1 MLSNPYSTPETRD
14 FRAEGGAVAQEIISV
29 LLATR
34 PWVRLMSV
42 MMFIGAGV
50 MLLAALAMLIAGGAA
65 LGMDS
70 GDLAG
75 MTGGVAAALS
85 VLNGFFGLLY
95 IYPALK
101 LWRYASG
108 INVLASVQDSTSLHA
123 ALDQQRAFWKFI
135 GIMILVILSLYL
147 LIIVVALVGGVLAAA
162 SS

>member
-1 MLSNPYSTPETRD
+1 VLSNPYTTPETRD

-65 LGMDS
+65 LGMDD
-70 GDLAG
+70 GDRVAG

-85 VLNGFFGLLY
+85 VVYGLLGLLY

-108 INVLASVQDSTSLHA
+108 INVLARVQDSTSLHA
-123 ALDQQRAFWKFI
+123 ALDEQRAFWKFI

-147 LIIVVALVGGVLAAA
+147 LIIVVALVGGLLAA

>member
-1 MLSNPYSTPETRD
+1 MLSNPYTTPETRD

-65 LGMDS
+65 LGMDD
-70 GDLAG
+70 GDRVAG

-85 VLNGFFGLLY
+85 VVYGLLGLLY

-108 INVLASVQDSTSLHA
+108 INVLARVQDSTSLHA
-123 ALDQQRAFWKFI
+123 ALDEQRAFWKFI

-147 LIIVVALVGGVLAAA
+147 LIIVVALVGGLLAA